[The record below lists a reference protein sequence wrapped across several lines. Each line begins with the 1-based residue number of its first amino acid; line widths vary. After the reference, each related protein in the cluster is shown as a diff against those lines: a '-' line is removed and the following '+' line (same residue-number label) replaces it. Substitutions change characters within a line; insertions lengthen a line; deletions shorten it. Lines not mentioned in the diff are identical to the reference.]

1 MAYDVFISPLVTLAA
16 TVADDFLT
24 VTLDALI
31 TGRKWLAQI
40 NEDSPTLAALQT
52 VLQTWVDQAS
62 EMPQKIQT
70 ITDTD
75 LDGAQSYLR
84 ALQRKIQEE
93 QAELNSSTTPTPA
106 THTTPQATST
116 P

>member
-1 MAYDVFISPLVTLAA
+1 MAYDVFVSPLVTLAA

-52 VLQTWVDQAS
+52 VLQSWVNQAG
-62 EMPQKIQT
+62 EMPKKIQA

-75 LDGAQSYLR
+75 LDGAQNYLR

-93 QAELNSSTTPTPA
+93 QAQLTSSGTPTPTAQA
-106 THTTPQATST
+106 TPHATPQK
-116 P
+116 